1 MAKGY
6 WFLNLDV
13 VNPVDYIT
21 YREANAR
28 YVGDHG
34 LVFVIRGGDFEQLE
48 GIKRH
53 RNVLVEMPSFETAV
67 ATYEAPEYLPVR
79 ELRRS
84 TAISD
89 LAAVEGYDGPQ
100 PSPAAPPE
108 GTAEHPRG
116 YWMARMDVQD
126 PKLFEDYE
134 AAEAGAL
141 AAFGGWF
148 LVRGGRRLVLEGR
161 GRSRYAV
168 IAFRDPA
175 TARACYFSPA
185 YQKALAVRRD
195 AAVADVVLVSGYTG
209 REAPPA

>member
-21 YREANAR
+21 YREANLQFAR
-28 YVGDHG
+28 QHDFR
-34 LVFVIRGGDFEQLE
+34 FVIRGGDFEQLE

-53 RNVLVEMPSFETAV
+53 RNVLVELPSFEVAV
-67 ATYEAPEYLPVR
+67 ATYDAPDYADIR
-79 ELRRS
+79 ALRRA

-100 PSPAAPPE
+100 LSPAPPPE

-116 YWMARMDVQD
+116 YWMGKVDVSD
-126 PKLFEDYE
+126 PERYKDYV
-134 AAEAGAL
+134 AATAEPFAEYGA
-141 AAFGGWF
+141 WF
-148 LVRGGRRLVLEGR
+148 LVRGGRHHLLEGR
-161 GRSRYAV
+161 GRSRYV
-168 IAFRDPA
+168 VVAFRDPA

-185 YQKALAVRRD
+185 YQRARAIRQETS
-195 AAVADVVLVSGYTG
+195 VADICLVSGYTG
-209 REAPPA
+209 HEAPPA